1 MFQPAAAG
9 SAAQAA
15 AGGNTPPAAAI
26 SVEPPKL
33 DRAIIDA
40 YVPPPVLARS
50 RLDPADDARRNDLWQ
65 RVRKNFALPELRGD
79 LVNKWEQWYG
89 SRPDYVKRM
98 TERGGRY
105 LFFIVEEIERR
116 GMPSDLALLP
126 FIESAFNPQA
136 ESHARASGMWQFM
149 PATGRDFELKQNF
162 FRDDRRDVLESTR
175 AALDY
180 LQRLVKMFDGD
191 WHLALAAYNWGQG
204 NVQRAIERNRRAGLP
219 AGYEDL
225 RMPDETRNYVP
236 KLQAV
241 KNLVARP
248 ESFGLSLLQ
257 LDDHPYFLSVLIER
271 DIDVVLAARLA
282 EIPLD
287 DFRQLNPQMNKPVM
301 LAAGTPRVLLPYDNA
316 NTFLRNLALYRG
328 QLASW
333 TAWLAPRTVRPAE
346 AAKLVGMSEAQLRE
360 VNRIPARMLVKAGST
375 LLVPRSA
382 HAQADVSETLADNAA
397 MALAHEPKP
406 LRKVSFKAGT
416 KGDTVVAVAKRY
428 RVSAHQV
435 AQWNGV
441 SAQAHFKPGQPIVVM
456 VAHTTGKPAA
466 AAGKAVRKP
475 AATPQK
481 PARKQAAPKR

>member
-1 MFQPAAAG
+1 M
-9 SAAQAA
+9 
-15 AGGNTPPAAAI
+15 
-26 SVEPPKL
+26 
-33 DRAIIDA
+33 
-40 YVPPPVLARS
+40 
-50 RLDPADDARRNDLWQ
+50 RLDPAEDGKRSDLWE
-65 RVRKNFALPELRGD
+65 RLRGGFALPELRGD
-79 LVNKWEQWYG
+79 LVVKWEQWYG
-89 SRPDYVKRM
+89 SRPDYVRRM

-116 GMPSDLALLP
+116 RMPSDLALLP

-149 PATGRDFELKQNF
+149 PATGRDFELRQNL

-180 LQRLVKMFDGD
+180 LQRLATLFDGD

-219 AGYEDL
+219 AGYEDI

-248 ESFGLSLLQ
+248 EAFGMVLPALE
-257 LDDHPYFLSVLIER
+257 DHPYFLSVLIER

-316 NTFLRNLALYRG
+316 NIFLRNLARHRG
-328 QLASW
+328 PLASW
-333 TAWLAPRTVRPAE
+333 TAWVAPRTVKPAE
-346 AAKLVGMSEAQLRE
+346 AARLVGMNETQLRE

-375 LLVPRSA
+375 LLVPRAA
-382 HAQADVSETLADNAA
+382 HAHADVSEHVADNAA
-397 MALAHEPKP
+397 MSLAPEPRP
-406 LRKVSFKAGT
+406 LRKVSFKAGK
-416 KGDTVVAVAKRY
+416 KGDSVAAVAKRY
-428 RVSAHQV
+428 SVSVHQV

-441 SAQAHFKPGQPIVVM
+441 GPQAQFKPGQAIVVM
-456 VAHTTGKPAA
+456 LAQKPTKAGKRAGKASAKSGSAATRPAKTIAA
-466 AAGKAVRKP
+466 AARAKAQPKQRS
-475 AATPQK
+475 T
-481 PARKQAAPKR
+481 AR

>member
-1 MFQPAAAG
+1 
-9 SAAQAA
+9 
-15 AGGNTPPAAAI
+15 
-26 SVEPPKL
+26 
-33 DRAIIDA
+33 
-40 YVPPPVLARS
+40 
-50 RLDPADDARRNDLWQ
+50 
-65 RVRKNFALPELRGD
+65 
-79 LVNKWEQWYG
+79 
-89 SRPDYVKRM
+89 
-98 TERGGRY
+98 
-105 LFFIVEEIERR
+105 
-116 GMPSDLALLP
+116 
-126 FIESAFNPQA
+126 
-136 ESHARASGMWQFM
+136 
-149 PATGRDFELKQNF
+149 
-162 FRDDRRDVLESTR
+162 VLESTR

-180 LQRLVKMFDGD
+180 LQRLATMFDGD

-219 AGYEDL
+219 TGYQDL

-248 ESFGLSLLQ
+248 EAFGMVLPP

-316 NTFLRNLALYRG
+316 NTFLRNLARHRG

-333 TAWLAPRTVRPAE
+333 TAWVAPRTVKPAE
-346 AAKLVGMSEAQLRE
+346 AARLVGMSEAQLRE

-382 HAQADVSETLADNAA
+382 HAAADVSEHLADNAA
-397 MALAHEPKP
+397 MSLAPEPRP
-406 LRKVSFKAGT
+406 LRKLSFKAGK
-416 KGDTVVAVAKRY
+416 KGDTVAAVAKRY
-428 RVSAHQV
+428 KVPAQQV

-441 SAQAHFKPGQPIVVM
+441 APQAHFKPGQAIVVM
-456 VAHTTGKPAA
+456 VAQQGGKGTPKGTAKASTKVGAKAGTKATAPA
-466 AAGKAVRKP
+466 RKP
-475 AATPQK
+475 ARAPQAK
-481 PARKQAAPKR
+481 PATRQRATTR